1 MSRLRYTGTVL
12 LLAAALASAAPPADT
27 PDQAGGS
34 QASAAETRQER
45 SAVDRPAA
53 AGDKA
58 DIKTQELVLQALAL
72 VGVTY
77 KWGGKSPE
85 SGLDCSGLVR
95 YVFGQSLQM
104 ALPHNALAISKLGE
118 NVEKEKLKPGD
129 LVFFNTLKRKFSH
142 VGIYLGDDRFI
153 HAPSA
158 GAGVEIVNMK
168 DQYWQKRFDGARRLQ
183 KDASATGTPQK

>member
-1 MSRLRYTGTVL
+1 MT
-12 LLAAALASAAPPADT
+12 AALASAAPPADA
-27 PDQAGGS
+27 PEQAGSG
-34 QASAAETRQER
+34 QTSATEARPER
-45 SAVDRPAA
+45 SAIDRPAA

-118 NVEKEKLKPGD
+118 TVEKEKLKPGD

-153 HAPSA
+153 HAPTA

-183 KDASATGTPQK
+183 KDAGAAGTAQK